1 VTKSQVLNMRLR
13 EPFAVYFVTQ
23 GHVVQHAALFFG
35 SLFVKNT
42 PDEIAMTDKLTI
54 SEFDN
59 AFSQV
64 RWVHFTVFIL
74 EILSRFV
81 QGNFTKTKLKD
92 NSDSKEDDT
101 KQK

>member
-1 VTKSQVLNMRLR
+1 MRLR

-42 PDEIAMTDKLTI
+42 PDEIATTDTLTI
-54 SEFDN
+54 GEFDN
-59 AFSQV
+59 VFSQV

-81 QGNFTKTKLKD
+81 QTKSTKTKLMDK
-92 NSDSKEDDT
+92 SDYKENET
-101 KQK
+101 KPK